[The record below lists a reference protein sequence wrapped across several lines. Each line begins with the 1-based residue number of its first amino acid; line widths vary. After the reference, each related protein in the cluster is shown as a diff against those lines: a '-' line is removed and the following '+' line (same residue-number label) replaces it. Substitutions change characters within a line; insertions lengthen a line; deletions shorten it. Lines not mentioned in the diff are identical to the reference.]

1 MTLIVKDAFGTNQ
14 PVSSVLLAGE
24 HVPLHQ
30 PLGYDPL
37 GEKLLIG
44 SARERFFDGFNPFD
58 TSSTGPWELVQ
69 TGPGM
74 TVTGPLGG
82 TVAGAVPYI
91 NIASGVTAASK
102 TVLLSRSSFMMPLD
116 LRYQISASQRIANN
130 HLIIGFVEVD
140 SVTGA
145 IVTSN
150 SLVAEPEALNARNA
164 VYHKHDGT
172 TATTASLRAR
182 AAGSAL
188 DTFSNAFGTGFT
200 TVATGTSPNFIPA
213 TIFGFMLERDKILS
227 RAWGQNLLTNTGGQ
241 FSFDRLT
248 LDPTK
253 RYKLVIIV
261 ENVAAPASTTDWR
274 IHNINVMDATRI
286 DVSPRNSGSNDGAKA
301 FPTWVSGGALGSIA
315 TVAAITA
322 IAGAGTP
329 AVPATP
335 YFVNSAASTNAALVL
350 TGTSGL
356 SALWASNAGAAAAF
370 VKLFNKATA
379 PVPGTDVP
387 EMIIPVPAAVGG
399 VPGIAEISPGFNAYR
414 FPLGLG
420 IAITGGA
427 TGAADND
434 TTAVAVG
441 QVKVKL
447 SRTV

>member
-1 MTLIVKDAFGTNQ
+1 MTLTVKDAFGVNQ
-14 PVSSVLLAGE
+14 PVASALIAGE

-30 PLGYDPL
+30 PLGYDPV
-37 GEKLLIG
+37 GEKLLVG

-58 TSSTGPWELVQ
+58 TSLTGNWELVQ

-82 TVAGAVPYI
+82 AVAGAVPYI
-91 NIASGVTAASK
+91 NIASGVTASSR
-102 TVLLSRSSFMMPLD
+102 TILLSRSIFSMPLD

-130 HLIIGFVEVD
+130 HFIIGFVEVD
-140 SVTGA
+140 PVSGA

-150 SLVAEPEALNARNA
+150 SLTAEPEALNARNA

-172 TATTASLRAR
+172 VATTANLRVR

-188 DTFSNAFGTGFT
+188 DTNANAFGTAFT
-200 TVATGTSPNFIPA
+200 TVATGTSPNFTPA
-213 TIFGFMLERDKILS
+213 TIFGIMLEREKVLS
-227 RAWGQNLLTNTGGQ
+227 RAWGQNISTNTGGQ
-241 FSFDRLT
+241 FTYDKII

-253 RYKLVIIV
+253 RYKLAIIID
-261 ENVAAPASTTDWR
+261 NVAAPASTTDWR

-286 DVSPRNSGSNDGAKA
+286 DVSPRNPGSNDGAKS
-301 FPTWVSGGALGSIA
+301 FPAWVSGGSLGTISSL
-315 TVAAITA
+315 TT
-322 IAGAGTP
+322 AGTP
-329 AVPATP
+329 AAPATP
-335 YFVNSAASTNAALVL
+335 YFVNSAAGTNAALVL

-356 SALWASNAGAAAAF
+356 SALWATNTGAAAAF

-387 EMIIPVPAAVGG
+387 EMIIPVPAAVAG
-399 VPGIAEISPGFNAYR
+399 VPGIAEISPGFNPYR

-434 TTAVAVG
+434 TTGIATG

-447 SRTV
+447 SRTT

>member
-1 MTLIVKDAFGTNQ
+1 VGYCNMTLIVKDAFGVNQ
-14 PVSSVLLAGE
+14 PVASSLIAGE

-37 GEKLLIG
+37 GEKLLVG
-44 SARERFFDGFNPFD
+44 TARDRFFDGFNPFD
-58 TSSTGPWELVQ
+58 TSLTGHWELVQ

-74 TVTGPLGG
+74 TITGPLGG
-82 TVAGAVPYI
+82 AVAGAVPYI

-102 TVLLSRSSFMMPLD
+102 TILLSRSSFLMPLD

-140 SVTGA
+140 PVTGA

-172 TATTASLRAR
+172 VATTASLRAR

-188 DTFSNAFGTGFT
+188 DTLANAFGTAFS

-213 TIFGFMLERDKILS
+213 TTFGFMLEREKILS

-241 FSFDRLT
+241 FAFDRVM

-274 IHNINVMDATRI
+274 IHNINVMDATRV
-286 DVSPRNSGSNDGAKA
+286 DVSPRNPGSSDGAKS
-301 FPTWVSGGALGSIA
+301 FPAWISGGALGSLG
-315 TVAAITA
+315 TLTN
-322 IAGAGTP
+322 AGTP
-329 AVPATP
+329 AAPATP
-335 YFVNSAASTNAALVL
+335 YFVNSAAGTNAALVL

-356 SALWASNAGAAAAF
+356 SVLWATNTGAAAAF

-399 VPGIAEISPGFNAYR
+399 VPGVAEISPGFNAYR

-420 IAITGGA
+420 IAITGGV
-427 TGAADND
+427 TGAADTD
-434 TTAVAVG
+434 TTPVAAG